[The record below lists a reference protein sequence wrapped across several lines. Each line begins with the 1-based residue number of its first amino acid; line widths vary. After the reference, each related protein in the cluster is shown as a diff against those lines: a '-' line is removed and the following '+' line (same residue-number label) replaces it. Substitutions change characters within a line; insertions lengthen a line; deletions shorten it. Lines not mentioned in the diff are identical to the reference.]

1 MRQQKELEYQYMF
14 MLTKILDFIMI
25 KKEWIDQFLLIY
37 RNIALIVVLNVFVL
51 LSLKNLLNCLLQRFR
66 MYLRHWH

>member
-1 MRQQKELEYQYMF
+1 MHVYANENIGFYY
-14 MLTKILDFIMI
+14 D

-37 RNIALIVVLNVFVL
+37 HNIALIVVLNVFVH

-66 MYLRHWH
+66 MYLRH

>member
-37 RNIALIVVLNVFVL
+37 HNIALIVVLNVFVL

-66 MYLRHWH
+66 MYLRH